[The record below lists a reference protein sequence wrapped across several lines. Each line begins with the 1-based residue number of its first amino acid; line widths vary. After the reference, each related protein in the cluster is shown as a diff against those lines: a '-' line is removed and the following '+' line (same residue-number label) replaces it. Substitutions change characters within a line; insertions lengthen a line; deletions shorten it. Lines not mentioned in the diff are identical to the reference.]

1 MKAFLLGILKI
12 AGLLA
17 AFMVLGAVAPRVGQ
31 GIALLALAIGGV
43 AIAQSPAMV
52 CAGRAEIN
60 ATKIRICFIMQPIRF
75 TPPSRR
81 CFPR

>member
-43 AIAQSPAMV
+43 AI
-52 CAGRAEIN
+52 C
-60 ATKIRICFIMQPIRF
+60 T
-75 TPPSRR
+75 
-81 CFPR
+81 

>member
-31 GIALLALAIGGV
+31 GIALLALALGGI
-43 AIAQSPAMV
+43 AIEYGESLTSPFAT
-52 CAGRAEIN
+52 EI
-60 ATKIRICFIMQPIRF
+60 ARICLLIAY
-75 TPPSRR
+75 
-81 CFPR
+81 